1 MPANVTCPNASCGKA
16 YQVADEY
23 LGRRGRC
30 KSCGTEFVFSDASSA
45 SGQSGASGQAS
56 GSAET
61 NKPIS
66 GTGTGASVPR
76 TGRSSAPTRLGR
88 FQILERVGMGGF
100 GAVYRAQDPQLQR
113 TVALKLLQSTGDDHR
128 DQHRINRFLIE
139 GRAGARLQHPNIVPV
154 FDAGKDEETGEYY
167 MAAAFIAGVPLAAA
181 IDGQPL
187 NLRRAAT
194 IVAQLARALEYAHS
208 QGILHRDVKPD
219 NVMLD
224 EKDIPHLMDFGLARM
239 EESESH
245 LTRDGAVMGTPSYMS
260 PEQCV
265 GKQDALGPAADQY
278 SLGCLLYELITGDK
292 LFSGPVSVQIHH
304 QINTEAPAPSAKNRL
319 IPPDLDT
326 ICLKTLT
333 KEPDR
338 RYASCA
344 AFAADLEHWLA
355 DEPIQARKLTTIERW
370 NRWRKR
376 NPAIASLS
384 LGLAITLLIG
394 LFGITTQWI
403 RAERHAHAAE
413 LAANEQRKA
422 TEVANQEKEKAEA
435 AQKTAEAERRAT
447 QKSLAESYVQRGRF
461 LCLQD
466 EVAHGLLWMARG
478 LQLMPAGEAA
488 AARLIARR
496 IGSWEPTL
504 PKRLLLVPHEKPVL
518 AARFEP
524 QGKWFVTASLDQT
537 ARIWETTTGRPL
549 CPPLQHSTAVN
560 AVDVSPDGRRILTG
574 SGDGTVRL
582 WQAPEGMTIGEP
594 MQHPAHVMA
603 AAFADGGV
611 IVSRTSANSLHFW
624 DEATGKP
631 RRDPVTLKSPA
642 GMFKAT
648 RDRRTMIVEDAG
660 ELATFDI
667 DGNETGPRIANLG
680 FNPLRALAVAPDGQ
694 TVLAGGATGVSRR
707 GLLRSWELSASR
719 QPKHTV
725 LEAPWTLINDAVFSP
740 DGKWLLTG
748 ALNSTAERRSAQ
760 DYKRVGYAWHCPAP
774 VRCVAY
780 HPSENLVLTG
790 GDDSVAA
797 LWSLPNP
804 ETERLVIRHPQGAY
818 SVWFSTDDKRL
829 LSAGQDNTARLWD
842 ATTGAAIGQPL
853 QHDGTA
859 IYSVFSPDGRVAAS
873 SGGHIVRLFNS
884 LNATPIGE
892 PITHPNRVM
901 GIDFNRD
908 GSLLLTACEDGIAR
922 LWDVSTR
929 QLVNQTEP
937 HTAKIWATAF
947 STDGVLFA
955 TGCGSDTGQH
965 WGELRVWNAKTCKL
979 VAGPMAHP
987 GMITTAYFKRS
998 NAWVVTASGD
1008 RAARVWDIKTSQV
1021 VRGPFWHPSTV
1032 NVAIFDPTEKMLVT
1046 SCGDGHVRFWDLE
1059 SQQQFGP
1066 DLIHGEM
1073 AVGLSFSSDGRRLAT
1088 GGLDGTVRVWDVP
1101 QPATGTPAEIERRI
1115 QRATGLKLTARGD
1128 LERMDAKSWNQT
1140 ASATTQTSSTD

>member
-1 MPANVTCPNASCGKA
+1 
-16 YQVADEY
+16 
-23 LGRRGRC
+23 
-30 KSCGTEFVFSDASSA
+30 
-45 SGQSGASGQAS
+45 
-56 GSAET
+56 
-61 NKPIS
+61 
-66 GTGTGASVPR
+66 
-76 TGRSSAPTRLGR
+76 
-88 FQILERVGMGGF
+88 MGGF

-154 FDAGKDEETGEYY
+154 FDAGKDDETGEYY
-167 MAAAFIAGVPLAAA
+167 MAAAFIAGVPLAGA
-181 IDGQPL
+181 IDGQAL

-319 IPPDLDT
+319 IPQDLDT

-355 DEPIQARKLTTIERW
+355 DEPIQARKLTTMERW

-376 NPAIASLS
+376 NPAIAGLS
-384 LGLAITLLIG
+384 LGLAATLLIG
-394 LFGITTQWI
+394 LIGITTQWI
-403 RAERHAHAAE
+403 RAERHANAAE

-422 TEVANQEKEKAEA
+422 TDRANQEKEKAEA

-478 LQLMPAGEAA
+478 LQLMPTGEAA
-488 AARLIARR
+488 AAQLITRR
-496 IGSWEPTL
+496 IGSWEPAL
-504 PKRLLLVPHEKPVL
+504 PKRLLLVPHEKQVL

-537 ARIWETTTGRPL
+537 ARIWDTTTGQPL
-549 CPPLQHSTAVN
+549 SPPLQHSAAVN
-560 AVDVSPDGRRILTG
+560 ALDISPDGRRILTG

-582 WQAPEGMTIGEP
+582 WQAPEGIPIGEP
-594 MQHPAHVMA
+594 IPHPANVIA
-603 AAFADGGV
+603 ATFADSGV
-611 IVSRTSANSLHFW
+611 IVARTSANSLHFW
-624 DEATGKP
+624 DGATAKP
-631 RRDPVTLKSPA
+631 RRDPVALKSA
-642 GMFKAT
+642 FGKIAVSA
-648 RDRRTMIVEDAG
+648 DRRIIVVVDSG
-660 ELATFDI
+660 EFLTFDI
-667 DGNETGPRIANLG
+667 KGEETGPRIKNPG
-680 FNPLRALAVAPDGQ
+680 FGQVRALALPPDGQ
-694 TVLAGGATGVSRR
+694 TVLAGGSTGISRR
-707 GLLRSWELSASR
+707 GLLRSWELSGAR
-719 QPKHTV
+719 PAKNYV
-725 LEAPWTLINDAVFSP
+725 LEGPWAVINDATFSP

-748 ALNSTAERRSAQ
+748 SLESTAERRSSQ
-760 DYKRVGYAWHCPAP
+760 DFKRVGYSWHCPAP

-780 HPSENLVLTG
+780 HPLDSRILTG
-790 GDDSVAA
+790 GDDNAAA
-797 LWSLPNP
+797 LWSLPPP
-804 ETERLVIRHPQGAY
+804 EPEQLVMHHPQGVY
-818 SVWFSTDDKRL
+818 SVEFSPDDQRL
-829 LSAGQDNTARLWD
+829 LSVGHDGTSRLWD
-842 ATTGAAIGQPL
+842 AKTGAVIGQPVP
-853 QHDGTA
+853 HDSNV
-859 IYSVFSPDGRVAAS
+859 IYGSFTPDGRLAAS
-873 SGGHIVRLFNS
+873 SGGKSVRLFNG
-884 LNATPIGE
+884 LDATLDGE
-892 PITHPNRVM
+892 PLVHPEIVM
-901 GIDFNRD
+901 GVDFNHD
-908 GSLLLTACEDGIAR
+908 GSLLLTGCEDRLAR
-922 LWDVSTR
+922 LWDVQTR
-929 QLVNQTEP
+929 RVVNQTEP
-937 HTAKIWATAF
+937 HPAKIWAATF
-947 STDGVLFA
+947 NTDASQFA
-955 TGCGSDTGQH
+955 TGCGSDSGQQ
-965 WGELRVWNAKTCKL
+965 WGELRVWNSKTCKL
-979 VAGPMAHP
+979 VAGPMLHQ
-987 GMITTAYFKRS
+987 GMITFASFNRNNS
-998 NAWVVTASGD
+998 WVVTASGD
-1008 RAARVWDIKTSQV
+1008 RAARIWDIKTTQV
-1021 VRGPFWHPSTV
+1021 IRGPFWHPSSV
-1032 NVAIFDPTEKMLVT
+1032 NVARLDPSETMLVT
-1046 SCGDGHVRFWDLE
+1046 SCSDGRIRFWDLE

-1088 GGLDGTVRVWDVP
+1088 GALDGTVRVWNVP
-1101 QPATGTPAEIERRI
+1101 QLATGTPTEIERRI

-1128 LERMDAKSWNQT
+1128 LETMDAKSWNQT
-1140 ASATTQTSSTD
+1140 APVNTQTSSSD